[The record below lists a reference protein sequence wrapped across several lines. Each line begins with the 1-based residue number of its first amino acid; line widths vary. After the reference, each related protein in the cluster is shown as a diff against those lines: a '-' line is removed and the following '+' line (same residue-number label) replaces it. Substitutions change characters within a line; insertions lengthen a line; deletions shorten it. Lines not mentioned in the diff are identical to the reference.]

1 MYQGLQFPLCL
12 SPPLT
17 LNRNQKI
24 WKQILSSL
32 YMYSTTN
39 QNPKSNYLEPNK
51 LWFQFIY
58 ERDFDLP
65 GSFKGSNVIDWKVK
79 G

>member
-32 YMYSTTN
+32 YMYYL
-39 QNPKSNYLEPNK
+39 PKTKIQLFGTKQVVVSIYL
-51 LWFQFIY
+51 
-58 ERDFDLP
+58 
-65 GSFKGSNVIDWKVK
+65 
-79 G
+79 

>member
-24 WKQILSSL
+24 WKQILSSVL
-32 YMYSTTN
+32 LTKN
-39 QNPKSNYLEPNK
+39 QNPIIWNQTSCGFNLS
-51 LWFQFIY
+51 IGSH